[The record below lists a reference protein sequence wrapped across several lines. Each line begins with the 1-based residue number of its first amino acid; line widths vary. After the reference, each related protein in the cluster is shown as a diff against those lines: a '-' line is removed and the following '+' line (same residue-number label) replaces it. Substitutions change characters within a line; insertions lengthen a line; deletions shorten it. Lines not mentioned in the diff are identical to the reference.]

1 MDEALSIADYERL
14 AEERLEPGPWAYLVG
29 GSGDE
34 WTLRE
39 NRAAFARWTFR
50 PRVLCDVSEIS
61 TATTVLG
68 TQIELPV
75 VVAPVAYQQLYNPD
89 GECATARGA
98 AAAGTGIAVS
108 TFSTRSHE
116 EIAAAAPGIV
126 QWCQLYVFQDR
137 GVTREHLAEAA
148 AAGCS
153 AVVLTVDTPR
163 LAQRERDLR
172 VGFEIPSDLPLPY
185 ARATI
190 GDAPQNP
197 ADQFALL
204 DASVSW
210 RDLEWIA
217 SEGRLP
223 VVLKGVVTAED
234 AQLAV
239 EHGAAAVVV
248 SNHGGRQ
255 LDGAPATLDALPEV
269 AEAIAGRAE
278 VYLDGGIRRGT
289 DVAKALALGARAVL
303 AGRAPVFGLAA
314 AGEEGVRHVL
324 ELLRDE
330 LTLALCLL
338 GCTSPDELTPAHV
351 QRARHVA
358 GRLPATMNALNFY
371 SPLVADQLRSGR
383 KSATIRLGDK
393 SGKYKKGMVVRVLCG
408 TRFSPREHVFDAV
421 IDKVEVKTLGELS
434 PREIEHDNPEIRRTD
449 EMANFLGQLYNRDI
463 EPDDL
468 VTVIRFSQIMTGPV
482 VPGFREGEIF

>member
-1 MDEALSIADYERL
+1 VDTTLSVADYERL
-14 AEERLEPGPWAYLVG
+14 AEEQLEPGPWAYLAG

-68 TQIELPV
+68 RRIELPV
-75 VVAPVAYQQLYNPD
+75 IVAPVAYQQLYHPD

-98 AAAGTGIAVS
+98 AAAGAGMAVS

-116 EIAAAAPGIV
+116 EIAAAAPGLM

-137 GVTREHLAEAA
+137 GATREHLAGAA

-197 ADQFALL
+197 AEQFALL

-217 SEGRLP
+217 GEGRLP
-223 VVLKGVVTAED
+223 VVLKGVLTAED
-234 AQLAV
+234 AELAV

-255 LDGAPATLDALPEV
+255 LDGVPATLEALPEV
-269 AEAIAGRAE
+269 VEAVAGRAE
-278 VYLDGGIRRGT
+278 LYLDGGIRRGT

-314 AGEEGVRHVL
+314 AGEDGVRHVL
-324 ELLRDE
+324 EFLRDE
-330 LTLALCLL
+330 LSLALCLL
-338 GCTSPDELTPAHV
+338 GCTSPEELTTAHV
-351 QRARHVA
+351 RRS
-358 GRLPATMNALNFY
+358 PA
-371 SPLVADQLRSGR
+371 
-383 KSATIRLGDK
+383 
-393 SGKYKKGMVVRVLCG
+393 
-408 TRFSPREHVFDAV
+408 
-421 IDKVEVKTLGELS
+421 
-434 PREIEHDNPEIRRTD
+434 
-449 EMANFLGQLYNRDI
+449 
-463 EPDDL
+463 
-468 VTVIRFSQIMTGPV
+468 
-482 VPGFREGEIF
+482 

>member
-1 MDEALSIADYERL
+1 VSPPLSISDYERL
-14 AEERLEPGPWAYLVG
+14 AEDQLEPGPWAYLSG

-39 NRAAFARWTFR
+39 NRTAFARWTFR

-68 TQIELPV
+68 QPIELPV
-75 VVAPVAYQQLYNPD
+75 IVAPLAYQQLYHPD
-89 GECATARGA
+89 GECATARAA
-98 AAAGTGIAVS
+98 AAAGTAMAVS
-108 TFSTRSHE
+108 TFTTRSHE
-116 EIAAAAPGIV
+116 EIAAAAAGLR
-126 QWCQLYVFQDR
+126 QWCQLYVFKDR
-137 GVTREHLAEAA
+137 GVTREHLAGAA
-148 AAGCS
+148 DAGCS

-163 LAQRERDLR
+163 LAQRERDIR

-185 ARATI
+185 ARAAV
-190 GDAPQNP
+190 GDAPSNP
-197 ADQFALL
+197 SDQFALL

-217 SEGRLP
+217 GEGRLP

-234 AQLAV
+234 AELAV
-239 EHGAAAVVV
+239 AHDAAAVVV

-269 AEAIAGRAE
+269 VEAVGGRVE

-324 ELLRDE
+324 ELLREE
-330 LTLALCLL
+330 LALTLCLL
-338 GCTSPDELTPAHV
+338 GCASPEELTPAHV
-351 QRARHVA
+351 QRA
-358 GRLPATMNALNFY
+358 
-371 SPLVADQLRSGR
+371 
-383 KSATIRLGDK
+383 
-393 SGKYKKGMVVRVLCG
+393 
-408 TRFSPREHVFDAV
+408 
-421 IDKVEVKTLGELS
+421 TL
-434 PREIEHDNPEIRRTD
+434 
-449 EMANFLGQLYNRDI
+449 
-463 EPDDL
+463 
-468 VTVIRFSQIMTGPV
+468 
-482 VPGFREGEIF
+482 

>member
-1 MDEALSIADYERL
+1 MSILSVADYERL
-14 AEERLEPGPWAYLVG
+14 AEERLEPGPWAYLAG

-68 TQIELPV
+68 RPVQLPV
-75 VVAPVAYQQLYNPD
+75 LVAPVAYQQLYDAD

-98 AAAGTGIAVS
+98 AAAGTGMAVS

-116 EIAAAAPGIV
+116 EIAAAAPELL
-126 QWCQLYVFQDR
+126 QWCQLYVFRDR
-137 GVTREHLAEAA
+137 GVTREHLADAA

-204 DASVSW
+204 DPSVSW

-255 LDGAPATLDALPEV
+255 LDGAPSSISALP
-269 AEAIAGRAE
+269 AIADAVGSKIE
-278 VYLDGGIRRGT
+278 VWMDGGIRSGQ
-289 DVAKALALGARAVL
+289 DVMRALALGAKSCMIGRAYAYGLGAGGQAGVAKAIETIRKELDTTMGLCGINTIAEIDDNVL
-303 AGRAPVFGLAA
+303 AV
-314 AGEEGVRHVL
+314 
-324 ELLRDE
+324 
-330 LTLALCLL
+330 
-338 GCTSPDELTPAHV
+338 
-351 QRARHVA
+351 
-358 GRLPATMNALNFY
+358 
-371 SPLVADQLRSGR
+371 
-383 KSATIRLGDK
+383 
-393 SGKYKKGMVVRVLCG
+393 
-408 TRFSPREHVFDAV
+408 
-421 IDKVEVKTLGELS
+421 
-434 PREIEHDNPEIRRTD
+434 
-449 EMANFLGQLYNRDI
+449 
-463 EPDDL
+463 
-468 VTVIRFSQIMTGPV
+468 
-482 VPGFREGEIF
+482 

>member
-1 MDEALSIADYERL
+1 VTALSIADYERL
-14 AEERLEPGPWAYLVG
+14 AEERLEPGPWAYLAG
-29 GSGDE
+29 GSADE

-68 TQIELPV
+68 TRIELPV
-75 VVAPVAYQQLYNPD
+75 VLAPVAYQQLYHPD

-116 EIAAAAPGIV
+116 EIAAASPGV
-126 QWCQLYVFQDR
+126 LQWCQLYVFQDR

-148 AAGCS
+148 AAGCA

-172 VGFEIPSDLPLPY
+172 AGFEIPSDLPLPY
-185 ARATI
+185 ARAAI
-190 GDAPQNP
+190 GDAAHNP

-217 SEGRLP
+217 SEADLP

-234 AQLAV
+234 AELAV

-255 LDGAPATLDALPEV
+255 LDGVPATLEALPEV
-269 AEAIAGRAE
+269 AEAIAGRVE

-303 AGRAPVFGLAA
+303 AGRGPVFGLAT
-314 AGEEGVRHVL
+314 AGEDGVSHVL

-330 LTLALCLL
+330 LALALCLL
-338 GCTSPDELTPAHV
+338 GCTSPDEVTREHV
-351 QRARHVA
+351 QRAA
-358 GRLPATMNALNFY
+358 M
-371 SPLVADQLRSGR
+371 
-383 KSATIRLGDK
+383 
-393 SGKYKKGMVVRVLCG
+393 
-408 TRFSPREHVFDAV
+408 
-421 IDKVEVKTLGELS
+421 
-434 PREIEHDNPEIRRTD
+434 
-449 EMANFLGQLYNRDI
+449 
-463 EPDDL
+463 
-468 VTVIRFSQIMTGPV
+468 
-482 VPGFREGEIF
+482 

>member
-1 MDEALSIADYERL
+1 VGAPLSVADYERL
-14 AEERLEPGPWAYLVG
+14 AEERLDPGPWAYLAG

-39 NRAAFARWTFR
+39 NRAAFERWTFR

-68 TQIELPV
+68 APVELPV
-75 VVAPVAYQQLYNPD
+75 LVAPVAYQALYDAD

-98 AAAGTGIAVS
+98 AAVGTAMGVS
-108 TFSTRSHE
+108 TFSTRSHA
-116 EIAAAAPGIV
+116 EIAAAAPGLV
-126 QWCQLYVFQDR
+126 QWCQLYVFRDR

-148 AAGCS
+148 GAGCS
-153 AVVLTVDTPR
+153 AIVLTVDTPR
-163 LAQRERDLR
+163 LAQRERDLH

-185 ARATI
+185 ARAAI

-197 ADQFALL
+197 AEQFALL

-217 SEGRLP
+217 GEGKLP
-223 VVLKGVVTAED
+223 VVLKGVATAED
-234 AQLAV
+234 AELAV

-255 LDGAPATLDALPEV
+255 LDGVPATLDSLPEV
-269 AEAIAGRAE
+269 ADAIGGRVE
-278 VYLDGGIRRGT
+278 VYLDGGIRRGA

-314 AGEEGVRHVL
+314 AGEDGVRHVL

-330 LTLALCLL
+330 LALALCLL
-338 GCTSPDELTPAHV
+338 GCTSPDELTRAHV
-351 QRARHVA
+351 QRVA
-358 GRLPATMNALNFY
+358 
-371 SPLVADQLRSGR
+371 
-383 KSATIRLGDK
+383 
-393 SGKYKKGMVVRVLCG
+393 
-408 TRFSPREHVFDAV
+408 
-421 IDKVEVKTLGELS
+421 
-434 PREIEHDNPEIRRTD
+434 
-449 EMANFLGQLYNRDI
+449 
-463 EPDDL
+463 
-468 VTVIRFSQIMTGPV
+468 
-482 VPGFREGEIF
+482 

>member
-1 MDEALSIADYERL
+1 VGVPLSIADYERL
-14 AEERLEPGPWAYLVG
+14 AEERLEPGPWAYLAG

-39 NRAAFARWTFR
+39 NRAAFERWTFR

-68 TQIELPV
+68 TAVALPV
-75 VVAPVAYQQLYNPD
+75 VVAPVAYQQLYDPE
-89 GECATARGA
+89 GECATARA
-98 AAAGTGIAVS
+98 AAAVGAAVAVS

-116 EIAAAAPGIV
+116 EIAAAAPGLV
-126 QWCQLYVFQDR
+126 QWCQLYVLQDR
-137 GVTREHLAEAA
+137 DVTREHLAGAA
-148 AAGCS
+148 KAGCS
-153 AVVLTVDTPR
+153 AVVLTVDTPL

-190 GDAPQNP
+190 GDEPQNP

-217 SEGRLP
+217 GEAELP
-223 VVLKGVVTAED
+223 VVLKGVVTTED
-234 AQLAV
+234 AHLAI
-239 EHGAAAVVV
+239 EHGAAAIVV

-255 LDGAPATLDALPEV
+255 LDGVSATLDSLPEV
-269 AEAIAGRAE
+269 VEAVAGSVE

-303 AGRAPVFGLAA
+303 AGRAPIFGLAA

-330 LTLALCLL
+330 LALTLGLL
-338 GCTSPDELTPAHV
+338 GCTSPDELTRTHV
-351 QRARHVA
+351 QR
-358 GRLPATMNALNFY
+358 
-371 SPLVADQLRSGR
+371 
-383 KSATIRLGDK
+383 SA
-393 SGKYKKGMVVRVLCG
+393 S
-408 TRFSPREHVFDAV
+408 
-421 IDKVEVKTLGELS
+421 
-434 PREIEHDNPEIRRTD
+434 
-449 EMANFLGQLYNRDI
+449 
-463 EPDDL
+463 
-468 VTVIRFSQIMTGPV
+468 
-482 VPGFREGEIF
+482 

>member
-1 MDEALSIADYERL
+1 MAQPLSIADYERL
-14 AEERLEPGPWAYLVG
+14 AEERLELGPWAYLAG

-50 PRVLCDVSEIS
+50 PRVLCDVSRIS

-68 TQIELPV
+68 APVALPV
-75 VVAPVAYQQLYNPD
+75 VVAPLAYQQLYHAD

-98 AAAGTGIAVS
+98 AAAGTGMGVS
-108 TFSTRSHE
+108 TFSTRTHE
-116 EIAAAAPGIV
+116 EIAAAVPGLM

-148 AAGCS
+148 DTGCS
-153 AVVLTVDTPR
+153 ALILTVDTPR

-172 VGFEIPSDLPLPY
+172 VGFEVPSDLPLPY
-185 ARATI
+185 VRAAI

-204 DASVSW
+204 DPSVSW

-234 AQLAV
+234 AETAV
-239 EHGAAAVVV
+239 EHGAAAIVV

-255 LDGAPATLDALPEV
+255 LDGVPATLDALPEV
-269 AEAIAGRAE
+269 VEAVAGRVE

-314 AGEEGVRHVL
+314 AGEDGVRHVL

-330 LTLALCLL
+330 LALTLCLL
-338 GCTSPDELTPAHV
+338 GCTSPEELTRAHV
-351 QRARHVA
+351 QRA
-358 GRLPATMNALNFY
+358 PA
-371 SPLVADQLRSGR
+371 
-383 KSATIRLGDK
+383 
-393 SGKYKKGMVVRVLCG
+393 
-408 TRFSPREHVFDAV
+408 
-421 IDKVEVKTLGELS
+421 
-434 PREIEHDNPEIRRTD
+434 
-449 EMANFLGQLYNRDI
+449 
-463 EPDDL
+463 
-468 VTVIRFSQIMTGPV
+468 
-482 VPGFREGEIF
+482 

>member
-1 MDEALSIADYERL
+1 MTELLSVSDYERL
-14 AEERLEPGPWAYLVG
+14 AEERLEPGPWAYLAG

-68 TQIELPV
+68 TRIELPV
-75 VVAPVAYQQLYNPD
+75 VVAPVAYQQVYHPD

-98 AAAGTGIAVS
+98 AAAGTGMAVS
-108 TFSTRSHE
+108 TFSTRTHE
-116 EIAAAAPGIV
+116 EIAAASPGLM
-126 QWCQLYVFQDR
+126 QWCQLYVLQDR
-137 GVTREHLAEAA
+137 GATREHLAGAA

-172 VGFEIPSDLPLPY
+172 LGFEIPSDLPLPY

-190 GDAPQNP
+190 GDAAQNP

-204 DASVSW
+204 DPSVSW

-217 SEGRLP
+217 GQERLP

-234 AQLAV
+234 AKLAV

-255 LDGAPATLDALPEV
+255 LDGAPATVDALPEV
-269 AEAIAGRAE
+269 VDAIEGRIE

-303 AGRAPVFGLAA
+303 AGRAPVFGLTV
-314 AGEEGVRHVL
+314 AGEDGVRHVL
-324 ELLRDE
+324 QLLQDE
-330 LTLALCLL
+330 LVLALSLL
-338 GCTSPDELTPAHV
+338 GCTSPEELTRAHIQRSPA
-351 QRARHVA
+351 
-358 GRLPATMNALNFY
+358 
-371 SPLVADQLRSGR
+371 
-383 KSATIRLGDK
+383 
-393 SGKYKKGMVVRVLCG
+393 
-408 TRFSPREHVFDAV
+408 
-421 IDKVEVKTLGELS
+421 
-434 PREIEHDNPEIRRTD
+434 
-449 EMANFLGQLYNRDI
+449 
-463 EPDDL
+463 
-468 VTVIRFSQIMTGPV
+468 
-482 VPGFREGEIF
+482 

>member
-1 MDEALSIADYERL
+1 MAEPLSIADYERF
-14 AEERLEPGPWAYLVG
+14 AEDRLEAGPWAYLAG

-39 NRAAFARWTFR
+39 NRAAFARWAFR

-68 TQIELPV
+68 IPLELPV
-75 VVAPVAYQQLYNPD
+75 VVGPVAYQQLYHPD
-89 GECATARGA
+89 AECATARGA
-98 AAAGTGIAVS
+98 VAAGAGMAVS
-108 TFSTRSHE
+108 TFCTRSHE
-116 EIAAAAPGIV
+116 EIAAAAPGLV

-137 GVTREHLAEAA
+137 GVTHEHLADAA
-148 AAGCS
+148 AAGCT

-185 ARATI
+185 ARAAI

-217 SEGRLP
+217 GESRLP
-223 VVLKGVVTAED
+223 LVLKGVVTAED

-239 EHGAAAVVV
+239 EHGAAAIVV

-269 AEAIAGRAE
+269 VDAVAGRVE

-314 AGEEGVRHVL
+314 AGEDGVRHVL

-330 LTLALCLL
+330 LALALSLL
-338 GCTSPDELTPAHV
+338 GCTSPEELTRAHV
-351 QRARHVA
+351 QRA
-358 GRLPATMNALNFY
+358 PM
-371 SPLVADQLRSGR
+371 
-383 KSATIRLGDK
+383 
-393 SGKYKKGMVVRVLCG
+393 
-408 TRFSPREHVFDAV
+408 
-421 IDKVEVKTLGELS
+421 
-434 PREIEHDNPEIRRTD
+434 
-449 EMANFLGQLYNRDI
+449 
-463 EPDDL
+463 
-468 VTVIRFSQIMTGPV
+468 
-482 VPGFREGEIF
+482 

>member
-1 MDEALSIADYERL
+1 VSPPLSISDYERL
-14 AEERLEPGPWAYLVG
+14 AEDQLEPGPWAYLSG

-39 NRAAFARWTFR
+39 NRTAFARWTFR

-68 TQIELPV
+68 QPIELPV
-75 VVAPVAYQQLYNPD
+75 IVAPLAYQQLYHPD
-89 GECATARGA
+89 GECATARAA
-98 AAAGTGIAVS
+98 AAAGTAMAVS
-108 TFSTRSHE
+108 TFTTRSHE
-116 EIAAAAPGIV
+116 EIAAAAAGLR
-126 QWCQLYVFQDR
+126 QWCQLYVFKDR
-137 GVTREHLAEAA
+137 GVTREHLAGAA
-148 AAGCS
+148 DAGCS

-163 LAQRERDLR
+163 LAQRERDIR

-185 ARATI
+185 ARAAV
-190 GDAPQNP
+190 GDAPSNP
-197 ADQFALL
+197 SDQFALL

-217 SEGRLP
+217 GEGRLP

-234 AQLAV
+234 AELAV
-239 EHGAAAVVV
+239 AHDAAAVVV

-269 AEAIAGRAE
+269 VEAVGGRVE

-324 ELLRDE
+324 ELLREE
-330 LTLALCLL
+330 LALTLCLL
-338 GCTSPDELTPAHV
+338 GCASPEELTPAHV
-351 QRARHVA
+351 QRA
-358 GRLPATMNALNFY
+358 
-371 SPLVADQLRSGR
+371 
-383 KSATIRLGDK
+383 SA
-393 SGKYKKGMVVRVLCG
+393 
-408 TRFSPREHVFDAV
+408 
-421 IDKVEVKTLGELS
+421 
-434 PREIEHDNPEIRRTD
+434 
-449 EMANFLGQLYNRDI
+449 
-463 EPDDL
+463 
-468 VTVIRFSQIMTGPV
+468 
-482 VPGFREGEIF
+482 

>member
-1 MDEALSIADYERL
+1 MAEPLSIADYERL
-14 AEERLEPGPWAYLVG
+14 AEERLEPGPWAYLAG

-50 PRVLCDVSEIS
+50 PRVLCDVSEVS

-68 TQIELPV
+68 TPVELPV
-75 VVAPVAYQQLYNPD
+75 VVAPVAYQQLYHPD
-89 GECATARGA
+89 GECAMARGA
-98 AAAGTGIAVS
+98 AAAGAGMAVS
-108 TFSTRSHE
+108 TFCTRSHE
-116 EIAAAAPGIV
+116 EIAAAAPGLM

-137 GVTREHLAEAA
+137 SVTREHLADAA

-190 GDAPQNP
+190 GAAPQNP

-217 SEGRLP
+217 GESKLP

-234 AQLAV
+234 AELAV
-239 EHGAAAVVV
+239 EHGAAAIVV

-255 LDGAPATLDALPEV
+255 LDGAPATLDVLPEV
-269 AEAIAGRAE
+269 ADAVAGRVE

-289 DVAKALALGARAVL
+289 DVAKALALGGRAVL

-314 AGEEGVRHVL
+314 AGEDGVRHVL

-338 GCTSPDELTPAHV
+338 GCTSPDELTRAHV
-351 QRARHVA
+351 QRSVA
-358 GRLPATMNALNFY
+358 
-371 SPLVADQLRSGR
+371 
-383 KSATIRLGDK
+383 
-393 SGKYKKGMVVRVLCG
+393 
-408 TRFSPREHVFDAV
+408 
-421 IDKVEVKTLGELS
+421 
-434 PREIEHDNPEIRRTD
+434 
-449 EMANFLGQLYNRDI
+449 
-463 EPDDL
+463 
-468 VTVIRFSQIMTGPV
+468 
-482 VPGFREGEIF
+482 

>member
-1 MDEALSIADYERL
+1 VSALSIADYERL
-14 AEERLEPGPWAYLVG
+14 AEERLEPGPWAYLAG

-68 TQIELPV
+68 TRIELPV
-75 VVAPVAYQQLYNPD
+75 LVAPVAYQQLYHAE
-89 GECATARGA
+89 GESATARGA
-98 AAAGTGIAVS
+98 AAAGTGLAVS

-116 EIAAAAPGIV
+116 EIAAASPGVV

-172 VGFEIPSDLPLPY
+172 AGFEIPADLPLPY

-190 GDAPQNP
+190 GDAAQNP

-217 SEGRLP
+217 SEANLP

-234 AQLAV
+234 AELAV

-255 LDGAPATLDALPEV
+255 LDGVPATLDALPEV

-303 AGRAPVFGLAA
+303 AGRGPVFGLAA
-314 AGEEGVRHVL
+314 AGEDGVRHVL
-324 ELLRDE
+324 QLLQDE
-330 LTLALCLL
+330 LALALCLL
-338 GCTSPDELTPAHV
+338 GCTSPDQVTREHV
-351 QRARHVA
+351 QRA
-358 GRLPATMNALNFY
+358 
-371 SPLVADQLRSGR
+371 
-383 KSATIRLGDK
+383 
-393 SGKYKKGMVVRVLCG
+393 VV
-408 TRFSPREHVFDAV
+408 
-421 IDKVEVKTLGELS
+421 
-434 PREIEHDNPEIRRTD
+434 
-449 EMANFLGQLYNRDI
+449 
-463 EPDDL
+463 
-468 VTVIRFSQIMTGPV
+468 
-482 VPGFREGEIF
+482 

>member
-1 MDEALSIADYERL
+1 MGEPLSVADYERL
-14 AEERLEPGPWAYLVG
+14 AEERLEAGPWAYLSG

-39 NRAAFARWTFR
+39 NRAAFGRWTFR

-61 TATTVLG
+61 TATRVLG
-68 TQIELPV
+68 TELELPV
-75 VVAPVAYQQLYNPD
+75 LVAPVAYQQLYDRD
-89 GECATARGA
+89 GECATARAA
-98 AAAGTGIAVS
+98 AAAGAGMCVS

-116 EIAAAAPGIV
+116 EIAAAAPGV
-126 QWCQLYVFQDR
+126 TQWCQLYVFQDR
-137 GVTREHLAEAA
+137 GVTREHLAGAA
-148 AAGCS
+148 DAGCS

-185 ARATI
+185 ARAAI

-217 SEGRLP
+217 GEGRLP
-223 VVLKGVVTAED
+223 VVLKGVTTAED
-234 AQLAV
+234 AELAI

-255 LDGAPATLDALPEV
+255 LDGVPATLDALPEV
-269 AEAIAGRAE
+269 AEAVAGKVE

-289 DVAKALALGARAVL
+289 DVAKALAVGARAVL
-303 AGRAPVFGLAA
+303 AGRAPVYGLAA

-324 ELLRDE
+324 QVLRDE
-330 LTLALCLL
+330 LELALCLL
-338 GCTSPDELTPAHV
+338 GCRSPGELTPAHV
-351 QRARHVA
+351 QRTA
-358 GRLPATMNALNFY
+358 
-371 SPLVADQLRSGR
+371 S
-383 KSATIRLGDK
+383 
-393 SGKYKKGMVVRVLCG
+393 
-408 TRFSPREHVFDAV
+408 
-421 IDKVEVKTLGELS
+421 
-434 PREIEHDNPEIRRTD
+434 
-449 EMANFLGQLYNRDI
+449 
-463 EPDDL
+463 
-468 VTVIRFSQIMTGPV
+468 
-482 VPGFREGEIF
+482 

>member
-1 MDEALSIADYERL
+1 M
-14 AEERLEPGPWAYLVG
+14 
-29 GSGDE
+29 
-34 WTLRE
+34 
-39 NRAAFARWTFR
+39 
-50 PRVLCDVSEIS
+50 
-61 TATTVLG
+61 
-68 TQIELPV
+68 
-75 VVAPVAYQQLYNPD
+75 
-89 GECATARGA
+89 
-98 AAAGTGIAVS
+98 AVS
-108 TFSTRSHE
+108 TFCTRSHE
-116 EIAAAAPGIV
+116 EIAAAAPGLV

-137 GVTREHLAEAA
+137 SVTREHLADAA

-185 ARATI
+185 ARAAI

-217 SEGRLP
+217 GESRLP

-234 AQLAV
+234 ARLAV
-239 EHGAAAVVV
+239 EHGAAAIVV

-269 AEAIAGRAE
+269 VDAVAGRVE

-314 AGEEGVRHVL
+314 VGEDGVRHVL

-330 LTLALCLL
+330 LALALSLL
-338 GCTSPDELTPAHV
+338 GCTSPEELTRAHV
-351 QRARHVA
+351 QRA
-358 GRLPATMNALNFY
+358 
-371 SPLVADQLRSGR
+371 
-383 KSATIRLGDK
+383 
-393 SGKYKKGMVVRVLCG
+393 
-408 TRFSPREHVFDAV
+408 AV
-421 IDKVEVKTLGELS
+421 
-434 PREIEHDNPEIRRTD
+434 
-449 EMANFLGQLYNRDI
+449 
-463 EPDDL
+463 
-468 VTVIRFSQIMTGPV
+468 
-482 VPGFREGEIF
+482 